1 MEMDGVSDF
10 STIINGLLNDIAWL
24 VSSKVKSAIFDS
36 LHTKVVPLINKVI
49 DSIPTD
55 IPIPNTD
62 LHFYLA
68 YAAQPTS
75 VDE

>member
-1 MEMDGVSDF
+1 V
-10 STIINGLLNDIAWL
+10 INGLINDIAWL
-24 VSSKVKSAIFDS
+24 ISSKVKSAIFDT

-62 LHFYLA
+62 LHFDMA
-68 YAAQPTS
+68 YAAEPISKEEQYLTLPLS
-75 VDE
+75 VSI